1 MTLRAISPDCILPKV
16 KVESGASEG
25 CAQET
30 LAADRCS
37 VQPVNKTAAELL
49 TGIRVNVAWLIFC
62 LRQV

>member
-1 MTLRAISPDCILPKV
+1 MTVRAISPDWILPEL

-37 VQPVNKTAAELL
+37 VQPVSKLQLNY
-49 TGIRVNVAWLIFC
+49 
-62 LRQV
+62 

>member
-1 MTLRAISPDCILPKV
+1 MTVRAISPDCILSKL
-16 KVESGASEG
+16 KVESGASVG
-25 CAQET
+25 RAPET